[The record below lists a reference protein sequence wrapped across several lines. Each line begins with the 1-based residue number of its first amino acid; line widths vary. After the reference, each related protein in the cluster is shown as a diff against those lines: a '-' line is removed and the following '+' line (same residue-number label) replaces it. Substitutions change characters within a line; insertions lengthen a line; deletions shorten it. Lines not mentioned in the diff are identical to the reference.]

1 MFSLQ
6 SAVEMAKRRQADVP
20 NKGGY
25 PIRGDMLVGCG
36 GHSSCIAQWYS
47 GMGSDVIILTCSYQ
61 HDGNAHLPAKLT
73 DTPHGCCCYCF
84 PSLSPPFST
93 QVSSKIMTSVV

>member
-36 GHSSCIAQWYS
+36 GHSSCIAQWY
-47 GMGSDVIILTCSYQ
+47 GV
-61 HDGNAHLPAKLT
+61 
-73 DTPHGCCCYCF
+73 
-84 PSLSPPFST
+84 
-93 QVSSKIMTSVV
+93 